1 MSQAPCTLQT
11 RNLMHPKNRE
21 LFPLKDDFRIVSLGE
36 DDVRKQ
42 SDHFNSFRR
51 LVLESEEMYPK
62 IGSWLTEKVFP
73 ELPSSTRTAW
83 VGYESGRP
91 AVTAVL
97 KTGSR
102 SKFCHLRVSESIQ
115 DLHLGELFFTL
126 MALGSNKAQEIHF
139 TLPESLWETE
149 KRFFQ
154 SFGFL
159 EATVAGTQY
168 RGKQR
173 ELLCT
178 APAGIVLSRSI
189 QKIPKLVAGFRV
201 AGADLTPQLLM
212 SIKPRFA
219 EAIMSGQKKVE
230 VRRRFSEKWEGATV
244 GVYSTRPQASL
255 LGRVLISKVIRSNP
269 SFIWKEYGAAMGCSH
284 EEYLGYVGESKE
296 AVAIVIDEPRP
307 FLSPVPMSQIEYWL
321 KDSPVPP
328 QSYCLVDSEDNWGKA
343 LALASLF
350 NGRFSVSANRAPHES
365 TAVERPQPATSK
377 IASQALLSL

>member
-1 MSQAPCTLQT
+1 MQ
-11 RNLMHPKNRE
+11 PKNLE
-21 LFPLKDDFRIVSLGE
+21 LFPRKDDFRIVSIGE
-36 DDVRKQ
+36 EDVRKQ

-51 LVLESEEMYPK
+51 LVLESEAMYPK
-62 IGSWLTEKVFP
+62 IGSWLSEKVFP
-73 ELPSSTRTAW
+73 ELPSNGRAAW

-149 KRFFQ
+149 KKFFQ

-168 RGKQR
+168 RGNQR

-178 APAGIVLSRSI
+178 APAGLVLSRSI
-189 QKIPKLVAGFRV
+189 QKIPKLVSSFRV
-201 AGADLTPQLLM
+201 AGTDLTPQLLM

-230 VRRRFSEKWEGATV
+230 VRRRFSQKWEGATV
-244 GVYSTRPQASL
+244 GVYSTRPQACL
-255 LGRVLISKVIRSNP
+255 LGRVLISKVVRSTP
-269 SFIWKEYGAAMGCSH
+269 GVIWKEYGAAMGCSH
-284 EEYLGYVGESKE
+284 EEYLGYLGESKE

-350 NGRFSVSANRAPHES
+350 NGRFSASANRAPHEPS
-365 TAVERPQPATSK
+365 PATDTRPV
-377 IASQALLSL
+377 AGNVTSQALLSL